1 MSYRDPFSLFLVVQC
16 NWRSLSLLLLQDP
29 QILMEQ
35 GRNALIASFP
45 SPFSLSLFDLIFS
58 ATAWI
63 FMVRFHS
70 DIFGK
75 DRFHQT
81 QTFVRR
87 LSRKSSP
94 KWIMVMRW
102 KSQVWFGR
110 KNSIIK
116 MDSLRLVARGMHF
129 GIWMRFWGGRNKRK
143 LSSSTMPWC
152 HVAKS
157 LCRQLSITFLKI
169 TKIY

>member
-63 FMVRFHS
+63 FMVRFLT

-110 KNSIIK
+110 KNSIK

-143 LSSSTMPWC
+143 LSSSTMPC

-157 LCRQLSITFLKI
+157 LNRQLFLK
-169 TKIY
+169 